1 MAERAAEHIVSRFA
15 PSPTGFLH
23 IGGVRTALFNWL
35 FARHHGGTF
44 RLRIED
50 TDQKRSTQEAIDAI
64 LDGLEWL
71 GLSADGEIVY
81 QSARRDDHAA
91 AAQRLLDEG
100 NAYLCYA
107 SKEELTSMR
116 ELARAEGRPMRYDG
130 TWRDRDPSD
139 APKDTPP
146 VVRLKASQTGETVI
160 EDQVQGSV
168 TIAND
173 QLDDM
178 ILLRADGT
186 PTYMLSVVVDDHDMD
201 VSHVIRGDD
210 HLTNAFRQTQL
221 YKALGWDVPIF
232 AHIPLIHGP
241 DGAKLSKRHG
251 ALGIEAYRD
260 MGYLREAMR
269 NYLLRLG
276 WGHGD
281 DEIISTEQAIEWF
294 TLEAVGRSPA
304 RIDFAKLDNLNGH
317 YIRHA
322 ENDYL
327 VSMVTPIIEARTGK
341 KLDDQAT
348 GRLAHLMDGL
358 KERAKTLVELT
369 DNAVFLATERPM
381 ILDEKAEKLLNSKTR
396 SLLQRVL
403 DVIEALPDWSSDSLD
418 EALRAFGAS
427 EEIKFGALAQPLRA
441 ALCGRTTSPGIFD
454 VLETLGR
461 EESLARIRDQASES
475 KPQ

>member
-1 MAERAAEHIVSRFA
+1 M
-15 PSPTGFLH
+15 
-23 IGGVRTALFNWL
+23 
-35 FARHHGGTF
+35 
-44 RLRIED
+44 RIED
-50 TDQKRSTQEAIDAI
+50 TDPERSTQEAKDAI
-64 LDGLEWL
+64 LSGLDWL
-71 GLSADGEIVY
+71 GLAVDGEVVY
-81 QSARRDDHAA
+81 QSERRDMHVAAARR
-91 AAQRLLDEG
+91 LLEQG

-107 SKEELTSMR
+107 SKDELSAMR
-116 ELARAEGRPMRYDG
+116 EQARAEGRPMRYDG

-139 APKDTPP
+139 APKDIPP
-146 VVRLKASQTGETVI
+146 VVRFKAPQSGETVI

-178 ILLRADGT
+178 ILLRADET

-221 YKALGWDVPIF
+221 YKALGWQIPAF

-260 MGYLREAMR
+260 MGYLPEAMR

-294 TLEAVGRSPA
+294 DLGAVGRSPA

-317 YIRHA
+317 YLRHA

-327 VSMVTPIIEARTGK
+327 VSLVTPIIQARTGVE
-341 KLDDQAT
+341 LNDQARN
-348 GRLAHLMDGL
+348 RLANLMDGL
-358 KERAKTLVELT
+358 KERAKTLIELT
-369 DNAVFLATERPM
+369 DNAAFLAAQRPM
-381 ILDEKAEKLLNSKTR
+381 ILDEKAEKLLNTDAR
-396 SLLQRVL
+396 ALLQRAL
-403 DVIEALPDWSSDSLD
+403 DVLEALPDWSSDSLD
-418 EALRAFGAS
+418 EALRAFGAG
-427 EEIKFGALAQPLRA
+427 EGIKFGALAQPLRA

-461 EESLARIRDQASES
+461 DESLARLRDQVPES
-475 KPQ
+475 KP